1 MRELFFM
8 YKINMK
14 LVFATHNL
22 NKFKEVQ
29 SLLPDTIELVS
40 LTDIGCYDDI
50 PETETTIEGN
60 ALLKVKHI
68 KDNYGL
74 DCFADDTGLEIESLN
89 NEPGVFSARYSGEK
103 KNAEDNMNLVLQ
115 IVVTMIMYQLEVEY
129 ITLVLPLK
137 TI

>member
-1 MRELFFM
+1 
-8 YKINMK
+8 MK

-40 LTDIGCYDDI
+40 LTDIGCNDDI

-68 KDNYGL
+68 KDNYVVGVV
-74 DCFADDTGLEIESLN
+74 EISNPNSCVWIYVKTFFFDKIFSL
-89 NEPGVFSARYSGEK
+89 F
-103 KNAEDNMNLVLQ
+103 
-115 IVVTMIMYQLEVEY
+115 
-129 ITLVLPLK
+129 
-137 TI
+137 